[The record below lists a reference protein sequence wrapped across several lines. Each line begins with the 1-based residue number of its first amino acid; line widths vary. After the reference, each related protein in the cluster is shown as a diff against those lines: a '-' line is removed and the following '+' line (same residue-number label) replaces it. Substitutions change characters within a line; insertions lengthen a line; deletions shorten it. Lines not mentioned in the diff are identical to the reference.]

1 VESWLFE
8 WFFFIFMDLSCRN
21 IVFWCEGD
29 FALGESL
36 AKDKTEVGLELRK
49 ELVCYYLGRISRR

>member
-1 VESWLFE
+1 MESWLFE

-21 IVFWCEGD
+21 IVFWCKGD

-36 AKDKTEVGLELRK
+36 AKDKSWVRTMKRACLLLSWK
-49 ELVCYYLGRISRR
+49 NQ

>member
-21 IVFWCEGD
+21 IVFWCKGD

-36 AKDKTEVGLELRK
+36 AKDKSWVRTMKRACLLLSWK
-49 ELVCYYLGRISRR
+49 NQ